1 MEQRAT
7 RNISIG
13 VSRCFCF
20 LAITPSHT
28 FSSQILYDTVIIIF
42 YERNNHT
49 TISIIPL
56 QSIDHQQSKMFNKP
70 SKTSSTST
78 PSSNQPT
85 KHPKSCFPTS
95 ASMSSGFMTP
105 RHAELE
111 SSYPAAY
118 FGKKSSPPASTPAT
132 ITTQQ
137 EKMSEAERR
146 ISVDSTATTATSS
159 SVSSAASTIAA
170 EKEIAKK
177 WMAEETQRQT
187 QQSKG
192 KQPQQQQPFDV
203 FDYQAAG
210 YLSMPMDHEAQP
222 YRNST
227 SASSS
232 RKSSSSSSS
241 SKSQSLWQKTKNLAR
256 RDSRSSEE
264 KEQAKKEYEELGLE
278 KKTKFGVGEGA
289 GMRIVG

>member
-1 MEQRAT
+1 
-7 RNISIG
+7 
-13 VSRCFCF
+13 
-20 LAITPSHT
+20 
-28 FSSQILYDTVIIIF
+28 
-42 YERNNHT
+42 
-49 TISIIPL
+49 
-56 QSIDHQQSKMFNKP
+56 
-70 SKTSSTST
+70 
-78 PSSNQPT
+78 
-85 KHPKSCFPTS
+85 
-95 ASMSSGFMTP
+95 
-105 RHAELE
+105 
-111 SSYPAAY
+111 
-118 FGKKSSPPASTPAT
+118 
-132 ITTQQ
+132 
-137 EKMSEAERR
+137 MSEAERR

-241 SKSQSLWQKTKNLAR
+241 SKLQSLWQKTKNLAR